1 MKNIWVHSI
10 VIILLAGMLI
20 AMTKALASPIAT
32 ILADLFFD
40 PDAALRL
47 LSQPLAVFALL
58 APGLFSGWFVRRH
71 PLLVGA
77 AAGALAA
84 VLAFRISSVEIHSH
98 SLFGDVLAS
107 AMVVAVAALAGRAL
121 RYRFRPGE
129 SGTSR
134 SA

>member
-1 MKNIWVHSI
+1 MKNIWIHSI

-32 ILADLFFD
+32 ILADFFSD
-40 PDAALRL
+40 PDVALKS
-47 LSQPLAVFALL
+47 LSPPLAVFALL
-58 APGLFSGWFVRRH
+58 APGLLSGWFVRRH

-84 VLAFRISSVEIHSH
+84 ELAFLISPIEMQSR
-98 SLFGDVLAS
+98 SLLGDVLAS

-121 RYRFRPGE
+121 RYRFRPGDSE
-129 SGTSR
+129 SSR
-134 SA
+134 SE